1 MHGIQELQHAGSVLV
16 THRLQSVGSGDV
28 ARGLSWSVASG
39 IFLDQGLNLCPLHLQ
54 VDSYPLYDQG
64 SPCGLSHGNIHDEN
78 NLSQRVLQE

>member
-1 MHGIQELQHAGSVLV
+1 MPGLSCF
-16 THRLQSVGSGDV
+16 T
-28 ARGLSWSVASG
+28 ARGIV
-39 IFLDQGLNLCPLHLQ
+39 LDQGLNLCPLHLQ